1 LETIRK
7 GMGEEYCR
15 VPGEFQ
21 HADFVRHRGRH
32 LVDAYRETILKKTTQ
47 SLFLLR
53 AAIKIEISDDATLR
67 KWLVMEV
74 TGPFEKTLRHIIDY
88 YLDDKPEEDRPR
100 EELVEMAEREC
111 LVLLEECKSVKVV
124 GRYDGANSQDR
135 EAHRRNFNGLFNPF
149 VLLVSRV
156 GEEGIDLQ
164 KQCRYII
171 HYDLEWNPA
180 RMEQREG
187 RVDRV
192 GWGRADEG
200 YIDVRFMLLKGT
212 YEERIF
218 HAVMQRDQWF
228 QVLIGSKRKELGQPD
243 DDELASKA
251 EDVDDGP
258 VDVPDETGR
267 LTPEEKASVMMDLR
281 PTPV

>member
-1 LETIRK
+1 
-7 GMGEEYCR
+7 
-15 VPGEFQ
+15 
-21 HADFVRHRGRH
+21 
-32 LVDAYRETILKKTTQ
+32 
-47 SLFLLR
+47 
-53 AAIKIEISDDATLR
+53 
-67 KWLVMEV
+67 MEV